1 MTLLIIFISSH
12 TFADKKSDTYK
23 YVSGLEIVKFKL
35 IQLVFPFVTKG
46 DSVCN
51 LTLYWSRNRIKLYSD
66 VVENLNVLNSKS
78 EFYVVQPFIRLQ
90 SFWHWK

>member
-51 LTLYWSRNRIKLYSD
+51 LTLY
-66 VVENLNVLNSKS
+66 
-78 EFYVVQPFIRLQ
+78 
-90 SFWHWK
+90 